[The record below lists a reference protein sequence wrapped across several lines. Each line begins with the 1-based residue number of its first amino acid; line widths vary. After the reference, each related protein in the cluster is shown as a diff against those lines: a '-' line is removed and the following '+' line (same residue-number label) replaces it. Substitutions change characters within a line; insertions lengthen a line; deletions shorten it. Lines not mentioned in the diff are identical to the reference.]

1 MTESAKVVAEL
12 AAHDAP
18 VYGVNTGFGDLAT
31 VRIPIGELKALQ
43 RNLIRSH
50 AAGVGDPLPVDVVR
64 AVLLLRANTLAAG
77 RSGVRPGLAEM
88 LLEMLDRGVH
98 PVIPMHGSVGASG
111 DLSPLAHAALVV
123 IGEGEAYVEGVRMS
137 GADALRKVGLKPVEL
152 GPKEGVALI
161 NGTQV
166 MTAIGC
172 LALHD
177 AAVLAST
184 ADIVGA
190 MSAEALRATD
200 SAWDIEL
207 HAARPHP
214 GQQTVAAN
222 LRSLMEGSANVAS
235 HRVGDTRV
243 QDPYS
248 IRCMPQ
254 VHGASRDALDYARRV
269 VEIEINSVTDNPL
282 VFAEQRRVVSGG
294 NFHGQPVAIALD
306 LATIAVAELA
316 DISEA
321 RVDRLTN
328 SHTSG
333 LPPFLSPAAGTNS
346 GFMVAQYTSAA
357 LVTENRLR
365 AFPASVES
373 LPTSA
378 GMEDHVSMGVHAAL
392 KLAAVVRNTR
402 DALAIE
408 ALCGAQGLDL
418 LGATTAPGIEEA
430 RRVVR
435 EHVPM
440 LETDRALAPDIA
452 AVADLIEREILLAAL
467 DGYARAVA
475 GWCTVYADTRETLAT
490 LRERG
495 YRLGLLSNTWWAA
508 AWHNAD
514 LAAHGLAPLLDEL
527 VYTSD
532 LECSKPHPAVFREI
546 ASRLGVASKMC
557 VMIGDRQVD
566 DVSGARA
573 AGMRAI
579 WRRNDSGFPTSD
591 VAPDAVVDALAE
603 LPPLLR
609 SWGGA

>member
-1 MTESAKVVAEL
+1 MAESAKVVAEL
-12 AAHDAP
+12 AAGEAP

-31 VRIPIGELKALQ
+31 VRIPLADLRSLQ
-43 RNLIRSH
+43 RNLVRSH

-77 RSGVRPGLAEM
+77 RSGVRAGLAEM

-111 DLSPLAHAALVV
+111 DLAPLAHAALVV
-123 IGEGEAYVEGVRMS
+123 IGEGEAFIEGERMP
-137 GADALRKVGLKPVEL
+137 GGEALRKVGLKPVEL
-152 GPKEGVALI
+152 APKEGVALI

-177 AAVLAST
+177 SEVLAAV

-200 SAWDIEL
+200 TAWDIEL
-207 HAARPHP
+207 HAARPHL

-222 LRSLMEGSANVAS
+222 LRALMEGSMNVAS
-235 HRVGDTRV
+235 HRVGDPRV

-254 VHGASRDALDYARRV
+254 VHGASRDALAYVRRV
-269 VEIEINSVTDNPL
+269 LEIEINAVTDNPL
-282 VFAEQRRVVSGG
+282 VFVEGRRVVSGG
-294 NFHGQPVAIALD
+294 NFHGQPVGIALD
-306 LATIAVAELA
+306 LAAIAVAELA

-328 SHTSG
+328 AHVSG
-333 LPPFLSPAAGTNS
+333 LPPFLTRGAGTNS

-365 AFPASVES
+365 AYPASVES

-378 GMEDHVSMGVHAAL
+378 GMEDHVSMGVHAAN
-392 KLAAVVRNTR
+392 KLTAVVRNTR

-408 ALCGAQGLDL
+408 ALCAAQGLDL
-418 LGATTAPGIEEA
+418 IGATTAPGVQEA

-440 LETDRALAPDIA
+440 LESDRALAPDIV
-452 AVADLIEREILLAAL
+452 AVADLIEREILLV
-467 DGYARAVA
+467 AV
-475 GWCTVYADTRETLAT
+475 RS
-490 LRERG
+490 RIP
-495 YRLGLLSNTWWAA
+495 
-508 AWHNAD
+508 D
-514 LAAHGLAPLLDEL
+514 LA
-527 VYTSD
+527 
-532 LECSKPHPAVFREI
+532 
-546 ASRLGVASKMC
+546 
-557 VMIGDRQVD
+557 
-566 DVSGARA
+566 
-573 AGMRAI
+573 
-579 WRRNDSGFPTSD
+579 
-591 VAPDAVVDALAE
+591 
-603 LPPLLR
+603 
-609 SWGGA
+609 

>member
-1 MTESAKVVAEL
+1 VLAVARRRTPAALDRAAERRMSESAKLVAEL
-12 AAHDAP
+12 AAGEAP

-31 VRIPIGELKALQ
+31 VRIPIGELRALQ

-77 RSGVRPGLAEM
+77 RSGVRPELAEM
-88 LLEMLDRGVH
+88 LLELLDRGVH
-98 PVIPMHGSVGASG
+98 PVIPRHGSVGASG
-111 DLSPLAHAALVV
+111 DLAPLAHAALVLM
-123 IGEGEAYVEGVRMS
+123 GEGEAFVEDARMP
-137 GADALRKVGLKPVEL
+137 GADALKRAGLRPLEL

-166 MTAIGC
+166 MTAIGA

-177 AAVLAST
+177 AAVLAAI

-200 SAWDIEL
+200 TAWNIDL
-207 HAARPHP
+207 NAARPHP

-248 IRCMPQ
+248 VRCMPQ

-269 VEIEINSVTDNPL
+269 LEIEINAVTDNPL

-328 SHTSG
+328 AHTSG

-373 LPTSA
+373 VPTSA

-392 KLAAVVRNTR
+392 KFAEVVRNTR

-418 LGATTAPGIEEA
+418 LGVTTAPGVEEA
-430 RRVVR
+430 RRIVR
-435 EHVPM
+435 EHVPK

-452 AVADLIEREILLAAL
+452 AVSALIEHEVLLA
-467 DGYARAVA
+467 GVRS
-475 GWCTVYADTRETLAT
+475 RIP
-490 LRERG
+490 
-495 YRLGLLSNTWWAA
+495 
-508 AWHNAD
+508 D
-514 LAAHGLAPLLDEL
+514 LA
-527 VYTSD
+527 
-532 LECSKPHPAVFREI
+532 
-546 ASRLGVASKMC
+546 
-557 VMIGDRQVD
+557 
-566 DVSGARA
+566 
-573 AGMRAI
+573 
-579 WRRNDSGFPTSD
+579 
-591 VAPDAVVDALAE
+591 
-603 LPPLLR
+603 
-609 SWGGA
+609 